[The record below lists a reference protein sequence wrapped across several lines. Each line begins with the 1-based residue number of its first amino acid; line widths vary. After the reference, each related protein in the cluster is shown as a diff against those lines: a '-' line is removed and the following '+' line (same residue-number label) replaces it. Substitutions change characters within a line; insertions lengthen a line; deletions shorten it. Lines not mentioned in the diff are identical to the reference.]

1 MGRNLYMSSVL
12 FPPLINDSATVKYAL
27 TRSHGKSP
35 LKAGNVLNVNMLGHL
50 FQAFGIVPRYL
61 RFYTQLAWPGWL
73 SQLIR

>member
-1 MGRNLYMSSVL
+1 MSSVL
-12 FPPLINDSATVKYAL
+12 FPLLINDSATVKL
-27 TRSHGKSP
+27 VSRSRGKSP
-35 LKAGNVLNVNMLGHL
+35 LKAENVLNVNMLDHL